1 MLLVVFS
8 WMCDD
13 DAGDVSVCRFGWMVE
28 ATLAGRCSWMGED
41 SCGHKL
47 GVFYWKGRL
56 TGGIFWMGLSISS
69 ATMFVVQFQCSV
81 CLLC

>member
-28 ATLAGRCSWMGED
+28 AILAGRCSWMGED
-41 SCGHKL
+41 SCGHQL
-47 GVFYWKGRL
+47 GVFL
-56 TGGIFWMGLSISS
+56 LGGKADGWYILDGTFNFIRDD
-69 ATMFVVQFQCSV
+69 V
-81 CLLC
+81 CGAIPV